1 MAKDLSDAA
10 TDDFD
15 DAFEDDS
22 QDSDGYDRG
31 VFMGGRDNSIRR
43 KIEERMERRRLMED
57 LGMDDMELD
66 F

>member
-15 DAFEDDS
+15 EVFDS
-22 QDSDGYDRG
+22 EDSDGFDGG
-31 VFMGGRDNSIRR
+31 VFMGGRDSSIRR

-57 LGMDDMELD
+57 LGLDDAQFD

>member
-1 MAKDLSDAA
+1 MTKDLSEAA

-22 QDSDGYDRG
+22 PDGFDRG

-43 KIEERMERRRLMED
+43 KIEERMELSLIHISEPTRPY
-57 LGMDDMELD
+57 
-66 F
+66 

>member
-1 MAKDLSDAA
+1 MTKDLSEAA

-22 QDSDGYDRG
+22 PDGFDRG

-43 KIEERMERRRLMED
+43 KIEERMERRRLIED
-57 LGMDDMELD
+57 LGLDELELD

>member
-15 DAFEDDS
+15 EAFEDS
-22 QDSDGYDRG
+22 TDSDGYDGG

-57 LGMDDMELD
+57 LGLGDDFD